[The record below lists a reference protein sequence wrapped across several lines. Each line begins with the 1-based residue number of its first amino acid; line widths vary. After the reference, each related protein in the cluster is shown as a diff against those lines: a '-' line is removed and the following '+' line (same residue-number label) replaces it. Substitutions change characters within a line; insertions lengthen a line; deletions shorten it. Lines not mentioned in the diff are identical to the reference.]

1 MQVTRRGLPEAESL
15 QHALEDDHVT
25 RDPEHALL
33 LVAVLLSRLVQELDE
48 DRVVQQLGVNHEPLH
63 LVANIDRHVS
73 LWNHR
78 FAGGGPAAAEL
89 HPKRLASAWAG
100 RRRVGGAQEAVLRR
114 VGDAGEPSD
123 QLLHDDGDDV
133 YGLCEEP
140 KREVFLEREEEMM
153 EWWWV

>member
-1 MQVTRRGLPEAESL
+1 M
-15 QHALEDDHVT
+15 T

-63 LVANIDRHVS
+63 LVANVDWHVS

-89 HPKRLASAWAG
+89 HPKRLASARAG
-100 RRRVGGAQEAVLRR
+100 RRRVGGGAQEAVLRR
-114 VGDAGEPSD
+114 VGDPGEPSD
-123 QLLHDDGDDV
+123 QLLHDDDDDV

-140 KREVFLEREEEMM
+140 KREKFIFF
-153 EWWWV
+153 